1 MGAAGRRA
9 QAALR
14 LPQCPSSLSRAR
26 AALTPFC
33 PHPPPA
39 THTHTHTQKKADF
52 KVEDIETEDGVLV
65 LTADNFDAAIK
76 AYDPL
81 L

>member
-1 MGAAGRRA
+1 M
-9 QAALR
+9 
-14 LPQCPSSLSRAR
+14 
-26 AALTPFC
+26 
-33 PHPPPA
+33 
-39 THTHTHTQKKADF
+39 
-52 KVEDIETEDGVLV
+52 EDIETEDGVLV

>member
-1 MGAAGRRA
+1 MAWGAA
-9 QAALR
+9 
-14 LPQCPSSLSRAR
+14 PRAR
-26 AALTPFC
+26 CRCAVGRERHRGGWLS
-33 PHPPPA
+33 HLLGPPPTA
-39 THTHTHTQKKADF
+39 PPPSLPQKKADF